1 MNDKTIAQFAHQRQR
16 PRRKVIQFPSVEAPI
31 TLVELTR
38 AIEFVL
44 QDRPS
49 QLRSFRRSLL
59 MKLWDA
65 CKTDDVQRGAR

>member
-1 MNDKTIAQFAHQRQR
+1 VNDKTIAQFAHQRQR

-49 QLRSFRRSLL
+49 QLRNFRRSLL
-59 MKLWDA
+59 VKLWHASKIDD
-65 CKTDDVQRGAR
+65 KTVGAR